1 MYIGLDSQDC
11 ACAHSLDSEIVLVPS
26 ASWKQGRSSK
36 KEVGSE
42 KETDH
47 AIVVKKYRQNIY
59 HEYNSM
65 VIDIIHRILIFLK
78 VVIDMCGNWIKSK

>member
-26 ASWKQGRSSK
+26 ASWNRDVVLK
-36 KEVGSE
+36 KKWGTK

>member
-47 AIVVKKYRQNIY
+47 AIVVKNTAKIFTM
-59 HEYNSM
+59 S
-65 VIDIIHRILIFLK
+65 IILWL
-78 VVIDMCGNWIKSK
+78 